1 MSSGEPPVA
10 PDERVVMR
18 AGLHP
23 MAFAGALGM
32 ALFIGLWAALLILHN
47 DLPLRTDL
55 GIAAGAALL
64 SLLGAV
70 PSWLRWRNTQV
81 VVTDRRILAT
91 AGVRGQ
97 HGLDVPLTDVTVR
110 AEPGI
115 TGRLLD
121 HATLSLASRDGQTW
135 AIGHIAGAGAI
146 AEAARTGGFK
156 RRAPGGDGSWRERSG
171 RE

>member
-1 MSSGEPPVA
+1 MSSGEPTVA
-10 PDERVVMR
+10 PGERIVIQ

-23 MAFAGALGM
+23 MAFAGAVGM

-47 DLPLRTDL
+47 DLPLRTEI
-55 GIAAGAALL
+55 GIVVGALL
-64 SLLGAV
+64 LALLGAV

-97 HGLDVPLTDVTVR
+97 YGLEVPLADVTVR
-110 AEPGI
+110 AEPGM

-121 HATLSLASRDGQTW
+121 HATLSIASRDGQSW
-135 AIGHIAGAGAI
+135 AIGHIARANAV
-146 AEAARTGGFK
+146 ADAARTSGVR
-156 RRAPGGDGSWRERSG
+156 RRAPGGEGGPRARDG

>member
-1 MSSGEPPVA
+1 MSSGEPTVA
-10 PDERVVMR
+10 PGERIVIQ

-23 MAFAGALGM
+23 MAFAGAVGM

-47 DLPLRTDL
+47 DLPLRTEI
-55 GIAAGAALL
+55 GIVVGALL
-64 SLLGAV
+64 LALLGAV

-97 HGLDVPLTDVTVR
+97 YGLEVPLADVTVR
-110 AEPGI
+110 AEPGM

-121 HATLSLASRDGQTW
+121 HATLSIASRDGQSW
-135 AIGHIAGAGAI
+135 AIGHIARANAV
-146 AEAARTGGFK
+146 ADAARTSGVR
-156 RRAPGGDGSWRERSG
+156 RRAPGGEVGSRARDG